1 MATVLISKLSAKEHK
16 DLYDLATA
24 VNFGKKGALSQQ
36 EELDHNDSR
45 NSLSQRELDHMEQ
58 LLREQFTFE
67 NSNELARAGDSKG
80 ARAKV
85 MQVIEAKVQEK
96 MAILYSFAEESGS
109 WISALGH
116 KISSWAHSI
125 ASK

>member
-1 MATVLISKLSAKEHK
+1 MTTVLISKLSAPEHK

-24 VNFGKKGALSQQ
+24 VNSGKKGALSQQ

-45 NSLSQRELDHMEQ
+45 NSLSQRELDHVEK

-67 NSNELARAGDSKG
+67 NSEKLAQAGDSKG

-85 MQVIEAKVQEK
+85 INAIEAQVKEK
-96 MAILYSFAEESGS
+96 MAILYSLAEDSGS
-109 WISALGH
+109 WLSALGN